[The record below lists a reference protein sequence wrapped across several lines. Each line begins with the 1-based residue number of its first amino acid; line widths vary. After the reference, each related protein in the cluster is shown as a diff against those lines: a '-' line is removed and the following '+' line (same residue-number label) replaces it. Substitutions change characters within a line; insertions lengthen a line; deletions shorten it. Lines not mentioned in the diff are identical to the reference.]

1 MYSVIENKKSS
12 NILLNLILFLGV
24 IGIVF
29 FTITGNPVISIGI
42 LMCPFA
48 FLLLK
53 LSIYKPIYL
62 GLIIFIINY
71 FIMGIGRYIQ
81 LPSVSVLMD
90 ILLLSLLFLIFIH
103 GAISHNIEWRD
114 LNNILVYGVLA
125 WSLFCIML
133 IINPTSVLYGW
144 VASKNLV
151 FNPLLVSVITLLIF
165 NKKEYLNYFIIT
177 FSILTL
183 IVIIKV
189 LIQKFIG
196 FDQAEYRWLASG
208 GAKTH
213 IIHSGTRYFSFFT
226 DASNMG
232 SNMGFTSFFFLAVA
246 VAKKN
251 WTSIYYGGISIFSL
265 YALFLSGTRGAI
277 IVPIAG
283 LAAYVVLSKKIRS
296 FLLGVVTILLLYIFF
311 AHTYVGESN
320 GYIRR
325 MRTAFKPSKD
335 ASFNVRKR
343 NQARL
348 AEYLEAK
355 PFGEGLGLSGVENLK
370 ISDRLTT
377 QIPNDSWLVKIWVE
391 SGVVGL
397 SVYLGILFLIFL
409 RCSYIIMFKI
419 SSKELKY
426 IFIGMI
432 GGVFGLLVSSYGN
445 SFFGQYPTHYLVY
458 ISFAIVMNYKYFDNK
473 II

>member
-232 SNMGFTSFFFLAVA
+232 SNMGFTSFFF
-246 VAKKN
+246 
-251 WTSIYYGGISIFSL
+251 
-265 YALFLSGTRGAI
+265 
-277 IVPIAG
+277 
-283 LAAYVVLSKKIRS
+283 
-296 FLLGVVTILLLYIFF
+296 
-311 AHTYVGESN
+311 
-320 GYIRR
+320 
-325 MRTAFKPSKD
+325 
-335 ASFNVRKR
+335 
-343 NQARL
+343 
-348 AEYLEAK
+348 
-355 PFGEGLGLSGVENLK
+355 
-370 ISDRLTT
+370 
-377 QIPNDSWLVKIWVE
+377 
-391 SGVVGL
+391 
-397 SVYLGILFLIFL
+397 
-409 RCSYIIMFKI
+409 
-419 SSKELKY
+419 
-426 IFIGMI
+426 
-432 GGVFGLLVSSYGN
+432 
-445 SFFGQYPTHYLVY
+445 
-458 ISFAIVMNYKYFDNK
+458 
-473 II
+473 